1 MRRSYILLFFYK
13 AMEVLMKFHILRN
26 VDSHLIKERV
36 PTKYKNLAVSC
47 ESQFG
52 DTCTLITFPHN
63 DRDVVKSGL
72 VEKALKCLGK
82 MSDPQLVVVGGCF
95 SIEATNILNSK
106 NVLFLSLSEKYRTDS
121 YQKAG

>member
-1 MRRSYILLFFYK
+1 
-13 AMEVLMKFHILRN
+13 MEVLMKFNILRN

-36 PTKYKNLAVSC
+36 PTKYKNLAASC

-63 DRDVVKSGL
+63 NRDVVKSGL
-72 VEKALKCLGK
+72 VEKALKCLGE
-82 MSDPQLVVVGGCF
+82 MSDPKLIVVGGCF

-106 NVLFLSLSEKYRTDS
+106 HALFLSLSEKYRTDS

>member
-1 MRRSYILLFFYK
+1 VILLFFNK

-26 VDSHLIKERV
+26 VDSTLIKERV

-63 DRDVVKSGL
+63 NRDVVKSGL

-82 MSDPQLVVVGGCF
+82 LTDPQLVVVGGCF
-95 SIEATNILNSK
+95 SIEATNILNTK
-106 NVLFLSLSEKYRTDS
+106 NTLFISLSEKYRTDS
-121 YQKAG
+121 YHKAV

>member
-1 MRRSYILLFFYK
+1 
-13 AMEVLMKFHILRN
+13 MEVLMKFHILRN
-26 VDSHLIKERV
+26 VVSHLIKERV
-36 PTKYKNLAVSC
+36 PTKYKNLAAGC
-47 ESQFG
+47 ESQFS

-63 DRDVVKSGL
+63 NRDVVKSSL

-106 NVLFLSLSEKYRTDS
+106 NALFLSLSEKYRTDS
-121 YQKAG
+121 YQKAV